1 MGTGVVSAGALLLE
15 EIGTVVTMDDE
26 RREIQDAYIGIRDGV
41 VQVVSSGQPSREWE
55 GATRVSCQGLLAVP
69 GLVNTHHHLFQLVS
83 RCLPACQDAPLESWL
98 ATLYPIWARTTP
110 ESTYASALA
119 GLGELALSGCTTC
132 VDHMFAFPSSPGAS
146 VECVAATVA
155 AAGQI
160 GMRIHVVRGAV
171 DPGYRAADHP
181 GAALAETLDR
191 TLGEMEDAIGRF
203 HHPGSGSMSQ
213 VALGADA
220 LSPEGEPLMRAVAD
234 MTRTHGVLRHTHCSQ
249 VVGEVAYCEAT
260 YGSGPVQRLAELGW
274 LDDRTWLAHAVHV
287 APSEQALLA
296 EARVAVAHC
305 PTSNM
310 RLGAGLA
317 PIASYLKLGMR
328 VGIGVDGSASN
339 DAGNLLGEA
348 RQALLVSRLR
358 EASPMLDA
366 RSVLEMATRLGAAV
380 LHRGDLGVLA
390 PGRRADIALYR
401 QSGVAAAGV
410 ANDPAAALVLAWP
423 PKATHVLVEG
433 SWVVRDGQLVNVDEA
448 WAAGNLSLAMARLM
462 GVAAHGSRR
471 GTRSGIGGMA
481 T

>member
-1 MGTGVVSAGALLLE
+1 LE
-15 EIGTVVTMDDE
+15 GIGTVITMDDE
-26 RREIQDAYIGIRDGV
+26 RRELQDGYIGIRDGV
-41 VQVVSSGQPSREWE
+41 LEEVSSARPGPEWE
-55 GATRVSCQGLLAVP
+55 GATKVSCEGLVAMP
-69 GLVNTHHHLFQLVS
+69 GLVNTHHHLFQAVS
-83 RCLPACQDAPLESWL
+83 RCLPACQDADLDSWL

-110 ESTYASALA
+110 ESAYASALT

-132 VDHMFAFPSSPGAS
+132 ADHMFAFPPAPGAS

-160 GMRIHVVRGAV
+160 GMRIHLVRGAV
-171 DPGYRAADHP
+171 DPGYRSAGHP
-181 GAALAETLDR
+181 GAALAESLDR
-191 TLGEMEDAIGRF
+191 TLREMEDTIERF
-203 HHPGSGSMSQ
+203 HDPGTGSMSR

-220 LSPEGEPLMRAVAD
+220 LSPEGEPLMREVANL
-234 MTRTHGVLRHTHCSQ
+234 TRRHGVLRHTHCSQ

-274 LDDRTWLAHAVHV
+274 LDDQTWLAHAVHV
-287 APSEQALLA
+287 GPPDQALLA
-296 EARVAVAHC
+296 AAGVAVAHC

-317 PIASYLKLGMR
+317 PIARYLELGIQ

-358 EASPMLDA
+358 GPGRMLDA
-366 RSVLEMATRLGAAV
+366 RSVLEMATRRGAAV
-380 LHRGDLGVLA
+380 LHRDDLGVLS

-401 QSGVAAAGV
+401 QSGVAAAG
-410 ANDPAAALVLAWP
+410 ASNDPAAALVLAWP
-423 PKATHVLVEG
+423 PRATHVLVDG
-433 SWVVRDGQLVNVDEA
+433 SWVVREGQLVNVEES
-448 WAAGNLSLAMARLM
+448 WVSENLSSAMARLM
-462 GVAAHGSRR
+462 GAAEYGNRP
-471 GTRSGIGGMA
+471 GTLSGIGEAA